1 METTL
6 DEQGRVVIPQDV
18 LNDLGLAPGARLIV
32 EERDCT
38 IVIRG
43 ADGDN
48 GLVEEDG
55 VLLFGGETIGAVDD
69 LVERVRSDRVR
80 DIAGLSKR

>member
-43 ADGDN
+43 VDGDN

>member
-18 LNDLGLAPGARLIV
+18 LHDLGLAPGARLIV

-38 IVIRG
+38 IVIRS
-43 ADGDN
+43 ADNDN

-55 VLLFGGETIGAVDD
+55 VLLFGGETLGEVDD
-69 LVERVRSDRVR
+69 LVERVRNDRAR